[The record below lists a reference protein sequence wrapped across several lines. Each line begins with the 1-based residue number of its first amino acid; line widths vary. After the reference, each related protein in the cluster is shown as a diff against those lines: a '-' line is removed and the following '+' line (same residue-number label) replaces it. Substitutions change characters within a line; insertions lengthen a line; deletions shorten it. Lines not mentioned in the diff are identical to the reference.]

1 MYRPDNPTC
10 QNVSPIYSLTKCK
23 IAAFTHLVYEG
34 IETFDGFIGRE
45 NLPNWKSNLLVEKN
59 RHMRGSGT
67 YIHVHTLFINNS
79 MTY

>member
-45 NLPNWKSNLLVEKN
+45 NLPNWKSNLLVEKIGTCVVLA
-59 RHMRGSGT
+59 HTYT
-67 YIHVHTLFINNS
+67 YILCL
-79 MTY
+79 